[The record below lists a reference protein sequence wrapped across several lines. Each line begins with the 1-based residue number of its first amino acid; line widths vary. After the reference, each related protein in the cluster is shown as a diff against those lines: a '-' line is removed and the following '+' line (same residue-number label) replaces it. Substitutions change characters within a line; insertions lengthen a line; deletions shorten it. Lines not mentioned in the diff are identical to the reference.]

1 MAATRTKSPE
11 ERAQDRTRDF
21 NGVLWH
27 TVTFV
32 IINAMLWLIDIAGGS
47 GVDWAFWVTIFW
59 GIGLLFHISWYV
71 IDVARSGRRYEKF
84 LADERRKDA

>member
-11 ERAQDRTRDF
+11 ERAQERARDF

-32 IINAMLWLIDIAGGS
+32 IINGMLWLIDIAGGS

-59 GIGLLFHISWYV
+59 GIALLFHIAWYL

-84 LADERRKDA
+84 LADERRKNA